1 MDIKK
6 VLEYQKMDSE
16 LFKLEKQLRE
26 SENRKSASQMQ
37 EKAKQAQERSTQLE
51 QKAGALLKE
60 IETVR
65 GQYSIQEKKMN
76 EVFAKKKKKMR
87 KEEVEA
93 MLTLKD
99 KLAQNLNILDKNLT
113 KLAENVNAVLA
124 EFNKTVKLYNMAK
137 EKYTE
142 TKTAYDKE
150 VSQLEPKKQELA
162 LKLSSMAKTV
172 DAKLMEQYAKRRKD
186 NIFPVLVPLQEQSC
200 GGCHVE
206 LPISMI
212 SKLKEEGVLS
222 CEHCHRIIYSN

>member
-6 VLEYQKMDSE
+6 VLEYQKRDSE

-76 EVFAKKKKKMR
+76 EVFAKDIEKMR

>member
-76 EVFAKKKKKMR
+76 EVFAKDI
-87 KEEVEA
+87 E
-93 MLTLKD
+93 
-99 KLAQNLNILDKNLT
+99 
-113 KLAENVNAVLA
+113 
-124 EFNKTVKLYNMAK
+124 
-137 EKYTE
+137 
-142 TKTAYDKE
+142 
-150 VSQLEPKKQELA
+150 
-162 LKLSSMAKTV
+162 
-172 DAKLMEQYAKRRKD
+172 KRRSWG
-186 NIFPVLVPLQEQSC
+186 NANS
-200 GGCHVE
+200 
-206 LPISMI
+206 
-212 SKLKEEGVLS
+212 
-222 CEHCHRIIYSN
+222 